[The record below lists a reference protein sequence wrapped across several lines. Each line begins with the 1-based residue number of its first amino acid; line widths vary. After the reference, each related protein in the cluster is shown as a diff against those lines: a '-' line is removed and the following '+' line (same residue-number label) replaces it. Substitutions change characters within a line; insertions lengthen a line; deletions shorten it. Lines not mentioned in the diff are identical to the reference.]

1 MPLTEEEFH
10 YFSRSGKK
18 EKDDP
23 RMMANF
29 AQYEQDLPE
38 LLLKHHGEFVAYKN
52 GIRLAIGSDSE
63 ALARGL
69 WKKFREGSFVIL
81 PIIDVEDFRQ
91 HSIT

>member
-38 LLLKHHGEFVAYKN
+38 LLLME
-52 GIRLAIGSDSE
+52 
-63 ALARGL
+63 
-69 WKKFREGSFVIL
+69 
-81 PIIDVEDFRQ
+81 
-91 HSIT
+91 